1 MTVYHFI
8 ILLFQGHLSEERV
21 HIVTKGL
28 LLSLLLLTII
38 NNNYFI
44 IIISSSSS
52 SNTLQIAHHIFKAR
66 SLQASPGYTQ
76 KTTDS

>member
-52 SNTLQIAHHIFKAR
+52 SSSNTLQIAHHIFKAR
-66 SLQASPGYTQ
+66 SLQASPG
-76 KTTDS
+76 